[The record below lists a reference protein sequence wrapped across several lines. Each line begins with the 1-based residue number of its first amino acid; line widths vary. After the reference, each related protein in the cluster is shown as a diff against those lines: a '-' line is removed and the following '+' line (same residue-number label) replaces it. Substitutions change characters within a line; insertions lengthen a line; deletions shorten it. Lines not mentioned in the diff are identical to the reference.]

1 MNTNQSKSDQF
12 KHGRLVLSSSFPLQ
26 PIDSGAK
33 LIQCQCK
40 HLGLDGVFFHFFFF
54 IQEPTNMSACMDY
67 KGLQKWHSER
77 SSIIYVCLWPRPV
90 RTRRLPRT
98 QFHCV
103 PCPYLPWRWPFNR
116 TSYSHVTVPCVFLSS
131 FLPLLSTIQ
140 KRLVWKTCSR
150 LRTLI

>member
-40 HLGLDGVFFHFFFF
+40 HLGLDGVFFSFFF

-67 KGLQKWHSER
+67 KGLQK
-77 SSIIYVCLWPRPV
+77 
-90 RTRRLPRT
+90 
-98 QFHCV
+98 
-103 PCPYLPWRWPFNR
+103 
-116 TSYSHVTVPCVFLSS
+116 
-131 FLPLLSTIQ
+131 
-140 KRLVWKTCSR
+140 
-150 LRTLI
+150 